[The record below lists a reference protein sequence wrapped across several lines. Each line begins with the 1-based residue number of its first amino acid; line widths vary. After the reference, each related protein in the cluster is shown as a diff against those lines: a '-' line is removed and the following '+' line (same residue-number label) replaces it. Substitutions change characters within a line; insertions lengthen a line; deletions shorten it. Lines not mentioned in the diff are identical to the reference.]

1 MDLTQPRVLRN
12 DPTRAVGAR
21 IRGVRRWGKHI
32 VVDLDHG
39 HLIVHLGMTGQL
51 LLDSDPGPH
60 THATLRLDRG
70 LALRYNDIRQF
81 GRLEYADKLPDR
93 LARLGPEPLEIGEQE
108 FIARLRARRSM
119 LKPLLLNQQFLR
131 GLGNIYADEAL
142 HRARLHPRAIA
153 SRLRPARASALYR
166 AIRQVL
172 GESIRHGGTSV
183 SDYVGSDGRRGAF
196 QRRLRVY
203 GRTGESCPACGAPV
217 RRIVLASRGTHF
229 CPRCQAR

>member
-1 MDLTQPRVLRN
+1 MELTQPRVLRN
-12 DPTRAVGAR
+12 DPSKAVGAK

-32 VVDLDHG
+32 VMDLERG
-39 HLIVHLGMTGQL
+39 YLIVHLGMTGQL
-51 LLDSDPGPH
+51 VVDGQPGPH
-60 THATLRLDRG
+60 THATIRLDRG
-70 LALRYNDIRQF
+70 LVLRFQDIRQF
-81 GRLEYADKLPDR
+81 GRLEYSETLPER

-108 FIARLRARRSM
+108 FVARLRARRSM

-153 SRLRPARASALYR
+153 SRLPPQRARALYR

-172 GESIRHGGTSV
+172 GESIRLGGTSV
-183 SDYVGSDGRRGAF
+183 SDYVASDGRPGSF

-203 GRTGESCPACGAPV
+203 GRAGEPCPACAAAI
-217 RRIVLASRGTHF
+217 RRIVLASRGTYF
-229 CPRCQAR
+229 CPRCQSR